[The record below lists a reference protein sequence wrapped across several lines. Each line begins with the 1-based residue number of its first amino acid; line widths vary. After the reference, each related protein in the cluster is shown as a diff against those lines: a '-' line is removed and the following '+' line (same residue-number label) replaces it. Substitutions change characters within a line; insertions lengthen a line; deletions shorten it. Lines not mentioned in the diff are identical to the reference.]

1 MNPELHHK
9 WNAGRDPDRGSKNE
23 GTPIL
28 KEETDKNKVTLKQNK
43 PR

>member
-9 WNAGRDPDRGSKNE
+9 WNAERDPQRGSDKP
-23 GTPIL
+23 GKQIL
-28 KEETDKNKVTLKQNK
+28 KEELAQNKVTLKQNK

>member
-9 WNAGRDPDRGSKNE
+9 WNAERDPDRGSSKE
-23 GTPIL
+23 GDEIL
-28 KEETDKNKVTLKQNK
+28 KELTEQNKVKIRQNK

>member
-9 WNAGRDPDRGSKNE
+9 WNAERDPSRGSDKKSE
-23 GTPIL
+23 QVL
-28 KEETDKNKVTLKQNK
+28 KEQLQQGKVLLKQSK

>member
-1 MNPELHHK
+1 MVDQLHHK

-28 KEETDKNKVTLKQNK
+28 KEDVALNKVTLKQNK